1 MEKIVGHKT
10 FWTPEGGFR
19 HEPLTE
25 SEAQQMLDACEAARV
40 KRETDMPTEQDAINR
55 LWDAWYRLKEL
66 GWKDA
71 QYRQDDGIEVEVIEL
86 GSTGIHKR
94 AYLGRMSALYRN
106 VSANTELSRAR

>member
-25 SEAQQMLDACEAARV
+25 SEAQKMLDACEAARA
-40 KRETDMPTEQDAINR
+40 KREADMPTEQDAVNAM
-55 LWDAWYRLKEL
+55 WEAWYRLKEL

-71 QYRQDDGIEVEVIEL
+71 QYRPADGTEIDVIEI
-86 GSTGIHKR
+86 GSSGIHR
-94 AYLGRMSALYRN
+94 QTHPGRMAVLYRN
-106 VSANTELSRAR
+106 VSANA